1 MSNVSYVCAQLE
13 NNVCVMWVQQSSIM
27 DTLAITPAQAGK
39 ISVAIILVLVT
50 GWIIGELGRLIKNS
64 NNPFG

>member
-1 MSNVSYVCAQLE
+1 MANESYVCVELL
-13 NNVCVMWVQQSSIM
+13 NNTCVTWAVQSNIL

-39 ISVAIILVLVT
+39 ISAAIILVLIT
-50 GWIIGELGRLIKNS
+50 GWSIGELGRLIKNS

>member
-1 MSNVSYVCAQLE
+1 MANESYVCVELLNNTCVTWAVQ
-13 NNVCVMWVQQSSIM
+13 NNVL

-39 ISVAIILVLVT
+39 ISAAIILVLVT
-50 GWIIGELGRLIKNS
+50 GSVVGEVGRLIKNS

>member
-1 MSNVSYVCAQLE
+1 MANESYVCVELLNNTCVTWVVQ
-13 NNVCVMWVQQSSIM
+13 NNVL

-39 ISVAIILVLVT
+39 ISAAIILVLVT
-50 GWIIGELGRLIKNS
+50 GWVIGELGRLIKNS

>member
-1 MSNVSYVCAQLE
+1 MASVSYVCSQIQ
-13 NNVCVMWVQQSSIM
+13 NNTCVMWVEQTSLM
-27 DTLAITPAQAGK
+27 DTLAITPAQAGQ